1 MSTELMST
9 ELMSTELLLDAHGVR
24 GLEVLRGLRPPI
36 SSGRFWIVQIG
47 VLLVAFLDEVLLD
60 ILGFLPPFDIP
71 RSTITALLLIP
82 VIYAAL
88 NFGVRGAVGTAL
100 WATVL
105 MFPDWLWIAG
115 VTTAN
120 AWVEIGNLMILNA
133 VALIVGQRVEREG
146 HARLRAEAALR
157 ASEVA
162 EARYRTLFEE
172 QHAPVLVTD
181 SAGVIA
187 AANAAAT
194 ALLGAGVPG
203 RRLVDLIDAPMTAI
217 LSGTVPRL
225 PVGDR
230 VFVPKACTLGGGSGE
245 RLVQIVLIEITEEE
259 RRAREQR
266 AYAAHLVTV
275 QEDERRRLAADLHDD
290 PVQTLTYLVRML
302 ELLSDDPRLP
312 ADLEPLVRRDGEL
325 ATGVVDVLRT
335 VIHGLRPP
343 VLDDF
348 GAVAALRQLVAEVRA
363 RHGISIRLRVSG
375 PEVRLSA
382 LSELTVYR
390 VAQEA
395 LSNVVRHAKAKRTR
409 VDLHFGDQVVLTV
422 TDDGCG
428 IPASGVTS
436 ASPGS
441 HLGLIGMRERV
452 NLVGGI
458 LEVGAHMPHGT
469 LVRAAVPVTLPEPL
483 PEATPAFEVSTTGG
497 PEALEPSGA
506 PYEL

>member
-1 MSTELMST
+1 
-9 ELMSTELLLDAHGVR
+9 
-24 GLEVLRGLRPPI
+24 
-36 SSGRFWIVQIG
+36 
-47 VLLVAFLDEVLLD
+47 VAFLDEVVLD
-60 ILGFLPPFDIP
+60 IMGVLPPFEIP

-115 VTTAN
+115 VTAAN
-120 AWVEIGNLMILNA
+120 AWVEIGNLFILNA

-146 HARLRAEAALR
+146 QARLRAEEALR

-162 EARYRTLFEE
+162 EARYRALFDE

-181 SAGVIA
+181 AAGVVTE
-187 AANAAAT
+187 ANAAAT
-194 ALLGAGVPG
+194 LLLGTGLPG
-203 RRLVDLIDAPMTAI
+203 RCLSDLVDTPVAAI
-217 LSGTVPRL
+217 LGGTVPRL

-230 VFVPKACTLGGGSGE
+230 VFVPKARTLDVGSGE
-245 RLVQIVLIEITEEE
+245 RLVQIVLVDVTEEE

-302 ELLSDDPRLP
+302 ERLSDDPRLP
-312 ADLEPLVRRDGEL
+312 PDLAPLVLRNGEL
-325 ATGVVDVLRT
+325 ATEVVEVLRT

-363 RHGISIRLRVSG
+363 RHGIAIRLRVSG
-375 PEVRLSA
+375 EQVRLSA
-382 LSELTVYR
+382 QFELTVYR

-395 LSNVVRHAKAKRTR
+395 LSNVVRHAHAKHAR
-409 VDLHFGDQVVLTV
+409 VDLHFGEQVVLTV
-422 TDDGCG
+422 TDDGRG
-428 IPASGVTS
+428 IPASSIAS
-436 ASPGS
+436 ANPGGG
-441 HLGLIGMRERV
+441 LGLIGMRERV
-452 NLVGGI
+452 NLVGGS
-458 LEVGAHMPHGT
+458 LEVRANMPHGT
-469 LVRAAVPVTLPEPL
+469 LVRASVRAALPESEPAADPL
-483 PEATPAFEVSTTGG
+483 LS
-497 PEALEPSGA
+497 
-506 PYEL
+506 

>member
-1 MSTELMST
+1 MSTD
-9 ELMSTELLLDAHGVR
+9 LLLDARGSR
-24 GLEVLRGLRPPI
+24 GLEVLRGLRPPV
-36 SSGRFWIVQIG
+36 SSGRFWIVQVG
-47 VLLVAFLDEVLLD
+47 VLFVAFLDEVVLD
-60 ILGFLPPFDIP
+60 ILGVKPPFEIP
-71 RSTITALLLIP
+71 RSTITALLLVP
-82 VIYAAL
+82 VVYAAL

-100 WATVL
+100 WATAL
-105 MFPDWLWIAG
+105 MFPDWLFIAG

-133 VALIVGQRVEREG
+133 VAFIVGQRVEREAQ
-146 HARLRAEAALR
+146 ARLRAEEALR

-162 EARYRTLFEE
+162 EARYRALFDE

-181 SAGVIA
+181 SAGVIT

-194 ALLGAGVPG
+194 SLLGAGVPG
-203 RRLVDLIDAPMTAI
+203 RRLLDLLDAPVTAI
-217 LSGTVPRL
+217 LAGTVPRL
-225 PVGDR
+225 PVGER
-230 VFVPKACTLGGGSGE
+230 VFVPKARTLGVGSRE
-245 RLVQIVLIEITEEE
+245 RLVQIVLVEITEEE
-259 RRAREQR
+259 RRTREQQ

-312 ADLEPLVRRDGEL
+312 PDLAPLVRRDGEL

-363 RHGISIRLRVSG
+363 RHGISIRLRVG
-375 PEVRLSA
+375 GDQVRLSA
-382 LSELTVYR
+382 QCELTVYR

-409 VDLHFGDQVVLTV
+409 VDLHFGEQVVLTV

-428 IPASGVTS
+428 IPVSGITL

-458 LEVGAHMPHGT
+458 LEVGTHTPHGT
-469 LVRAAVPVTLPEPL
+469 LVRATVPVTLPEP
-483 PEATPAFEVSTTGG
+483 PPA
-497 PEALEPSGA
+497 PAALLS
-506 PYEL
+506 